1 MPDAASPP
9 SSIPAVLIIKVGPR
23 DGLQNVARTLSTAHK
38 LAWITALHAAGLRE
52 IEVGSF
58 VPAARLPPLAGTAEL
73 VRHARSLPGEPQYG
87 QTPAASLPLGFCD
100 ADGRAPASIDLRAAA
115 AGTLA

>member
-9 SSIPAVLIIKVGPR
+9 SSTPAELISEVGPP
-23 DGLQNVARTLSTAHK
+23 DGLQSVVRSLSTAHK
-38 LAWITALHAAGLRE
+38 IAWITALHAAGLRE
-52 IEVGSF
+52 IELASF
-58 VPAARLPPLAGTAEL
+58 VPAARLTQLADTAEL